1 MRQLLITLGNATT
14 CRQINNH
21 ASMRDVQWMTQNCL
35 MTFDTIGIWPET
47 VDGTDLVVG
56 ARSWSGSDFVAG
68 DDFGKLKL
76 YNYPVVKPK
85 VIFIMQKN
93 PA

>member
-21 ASMRDVQWMTQNCL
+21 ASMRDVQWVTQNCL

-56 ARSWSGSDFVAG
+56 AKNLSGTQFVAG

-76 YNYPVVKPK
+76 YNYPVIKPK
-85 VIFIMQKN
+85 VSFYSQ
-93 PA
+93 

>member
-1 MRQLLITLGNATT
+1 
-14 CRQINNH
+14 
-21 ASMRDVQWMTQNCL
+21 MRDVQWVTQNCL

-76 YNYPVVKPK
+76 YNFPVVKPK
-85 VIFIMQKN
+85 VILILGDITFRTCLIK
-93 PA
+93 AVFKKI

>member
-1 MRQLLITLGNATT
+1 
-14 CRQINNH
+14 
-21 ASMRDVQWMTQNCL
+21 MRDVQWVTQNCL

-85 VIFIMQKN
+85 VSNLYLAKKTYKN
-93 PA
+93 NNYNILKLF

>member
-1 MRQLLITLGNATT
+1 
-14 CRQINNH
+14 
-21 ASMRDVQWMTQNCL
+21 MRDVQWMTQNCL

-68 DDFGKLKL
+68 DDGFC
-76 YNYPVVKPK
+76 VDDVKGCILPMEWVRDARRAEMGGSK
-85 VIFIMQKN
+85 DRKKRM
-93 PA
+93 